1 MPKNLIA
8 RLTRNRNARLRKEPT
23 TNPTFTQARQ
33 RLYQEVLK
41 KPQDA
46 WLLSGLAI
54 LDALLNNKETAIS
67 EAKRAVD
74 LQPISKDAREGPI
87 IQAPLAMV
95 YAWTGE
101 LDLAFNTLEPLTRIP
116 FGVFYGGLKRDP
128 DWDPLRKD
136 PRFDKLLAELAPKD

>member
-1 MPKNLIA
+1 LPKNLIA

-74 LQPISKDAREGPI
+74 LLPISKDAREGPDI
-87 IQAPLAMV
+87 LASLATV

-101 LDLAFNTLEPLTRIP
+101 VDQAFSTLGQLTKIP
-116 FGVFYGGLKRDP
+116 FGVYYGDLKCA
-128 DWDPLRKD
+128 WEFEPLRQD
-136 PRFDKLLAELAPKD
+136 PRYEKLLAELAPKD

>member
-23 TNPTFTQARQ
+23 TNPTFTQARE

-46 WLLSGLAI
+46 WLISGLAI

-74 LQPISKDAREGPI
+74 LLPISKDARDGPNFL
-87 IQAPLAMV
+87 ASLAMV

-101 LDLAFNTLEPLTRIP
+101 VDQAFSTLGQLTKIP
-116 FGVFYGGLKRDP
+116 FGVYYGGLKCDS
-128 DWDPLRKD
+128 DWEPLRQD
-136 PRFDKLLAELAPKD
+136 PRYDKLLAELAPKD